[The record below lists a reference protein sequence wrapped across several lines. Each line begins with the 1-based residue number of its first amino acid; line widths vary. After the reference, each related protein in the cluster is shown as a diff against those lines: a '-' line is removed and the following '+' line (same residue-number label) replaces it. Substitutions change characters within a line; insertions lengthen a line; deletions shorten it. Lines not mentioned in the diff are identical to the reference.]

1 MKCLPDLSLDAALE
15 RSPFGAEFSA
25 PLSLERALTRLHRDF
40 REASAAARELAVL
53 RVQMPASLQ
62 PIQDGDLFAGRIYYP
77 LVSFSPEPGGFAYAC
92 RAEAIREVA
101 KAHALAGE
109 DLNEVE
115 EMLAYWKGRTS
126 EDLCRKA
133 FPPLLARTLPS
144 DAWTRD
150 SAVAFPLYRMA
161 GSVLDYGKLV
171 TLGIPGLRQL
181 LADRRDAANSTEAE
195 LLVHLAGALDLL
207 ADDCRLYAAQAR
219 ELAENETRLERRA
232 ELLRMA
238 RDLDAITTRAPAS
251 FSEAI
256 QLIWLYALHSGTWNY
271 GRLDIVLGP
280 FLCADVDS
288 GRLSEAEA
296 LRFLQSWWRL
306 MKAYDNQYNN
316 RVIIGGL
323 GRPDEAAAD
332 RFALLAM
339 EATRTVRLNEPQL
352 SLRHYRGQNPALM
365 AKALTVIGEGT
376 TFPML
381 YNDDVNIPAVAK
393 SFGVPLEEAV
403 HYVPYGCGE
412 YVLACRSF
420 GSPNGVINLAKAL
433 EAALHGGVDPW
444 SRGVTGPAAPSL
456 ADMRSFDDV
465 WAAYTAQVEHHVAAL
480 AEQERLEYE
489 VAGREAP
496 FLFFTL
502 LMEDCIERAK
512 PIFQGGVR
520 YLGGTIETYGNTNA
534 ADSLHAIN
542 ELVFVQKK
550 ATLAE
555 VVAACDAN
563 FEGEAHARIHRQLLA
578 ITKYGNDEA
587 TADTMARRV
596 HDHVCLCSKAQAARQ
611 GLSSYLVVII
621 NNWANVIFG
630 NTTHAT
636 PDGRKSGEA
645 LANGNNPN
653 PGSDRSG
660 ITAFLNSLACLDA
673 SVHAGA
679 VQNMKFSR
687 ELFGKSRAKLEAMLT
702 GYWLRG
708 GTQAMITVVSAE
720 DLRSAMA
727 EPEKWGHLMVRVG
740 GFSARFIDLPP
751 GAQLEVLR
759 RTCHS

>member
-15 RSPFGAEFSA
+15 RSPFGANYSR
-25 PLSLERALTRLHRDF
+25 PLSLELALTRLHRDMVG
-40 REASAAARELAVL
+40 ASAAARELAVL
-53 RVQMPASLQ
+53 RVQLPASLQ
-62 PIQDGDLFAGRIYYP
+62 PIQDGDLFAGRIFYP

-92 RAEAIREVA
+92 RSEAVQEVA
-101 KAHALAGE
+101 KAHGLAGKE
-109 DLNEVE
+109 MAEVE

-126 EDLCRKA
+126 EALCRKVYS
-133 FPPLLARTLPS
+133 PLLARTLPS
-144 DAWTRD
+144 DAWTKD
-150 SAVAFPLYRMA
+150 SFIAFPLYRMA
-161 GSVLDYGKLV
+161 GSVLDYHKLV
-171 TLGIPGLRQL
+171 SLGISGLRQTL
-181 LADRRDAANSTEAE
+181 EDRRAHASDAEAE
-195 LLVHLAGALDLL
+195 LLSHLSHALALL
-207 ADDCRLYAAQAR
+207 ADDCLLYAAQAR
-219 ELAENETRLERRA
+219 AQAEAAGAERRA

-238 RDLDAITTRAPAS
+238 KDLEAITQRAPES

-280 FLCADVDS
+280 ILCADLDA
-288 GRLSEAEA
+288 GKLSEPEA
-296 LRFLQSWWRL
+296 LRLLQSWWRL

-316 RVIIGGL
+316 RVIIGGM

-352 SLRHYRGQNPALM
+352 SLRHYRGQNPELM
-365 AKALTVIGEGT
+365 TKALTVIGEGT

-381 YNDDVNIPAVAK
+381 YNDDVNVPAVAR
-393 SFGVPLEEAV
+393 SFGVPLEEAL

-433 EAALHGGVDPW
+433 EAALHGGVEPW
-444 SRGVTGPAAPSL
+444 SKGVTGPASPAL
-456 ADMRSFDDV
+456 QEMRSFEDV
-465 WAAYTAQVEHHVAAL
+465 WAAYSAQVNHHVAAL
-480 AEQERLEYE
+480 AEQERIEYQ

-496 FLFFTL
+496 FLFLTL

-550 ATLAE
+550 ATLQE
-555 VVAACDAN
+555 IVEACDAN
-563 FEGEAHARIHRQLLA
+563 FEGDKHARIHRLLLA
-578 ITKYGNDEA
+578 VTKYGNDEA
-587 TADTMARRV
+587 TADAMARRV
-596 HDHVCLCSKAQAARQ
+596 HDHICKTSGAQAAPQ

-630 NTTHAT
+630 NTTGAT

-673 SVHAGA
+673 SLHAGA

-720 DLRSAMA
+720 DLRCAMA